1 MNHKQI
7 LYKLD
12 HARNLPT
19 LPTIALKINEMLK
32 DYEVSIDQLTN
43 VIEKDQ
49 AIVIKL
55 LKLVNSAF
63 FGFKSEI
70 KNIPHAVTL
79 MGYNTLRNAV
89 ITVSVIDAFK
99 VQDKVKGFDI
109 KQFWIHSIQV
119 AVYSKYL
126 SEDSKLMPAEEAFTF
141 GLLHDIGKM
150 VQLIIFPDLCQ
161 KILSEIET
169 KKISYYNA
177 EKELATMSHA
187 RIGAY
192 LAKKWFLPQDLE
204 DVLKYHHNIKEE
216 NSNRN
221 QMIIVH
227 VADMIVNTLNGSK
240 CPDHQLCNLNPEIKS
255 TLLNTLKRMPT
266 WCPNAEDEIKTA
278 CQFFMEG

>member
-7 LYKLD
+7 LQQLD

-19 LPTIALKINEMLK
+19 LPTIALKVNEMLK
-32 DYEVSIDQLTN
+32 DYDVSVDQLTR

-63 FGFKSEI
+63 FGFKSKI

-99 VQDKVKGFDI
+99 VQDKVKGLDV
-109 KQFWIHSIQV
+109 KEFWTHSIQV

-126 SEDSKLMPAEEAFTF
+126 SEDSKLMPTEEAFTF

-150 VQLIIFPDLCQ
+150 VQLITFPDLC
-161 KILSEIET
+161 KRILSEIET
-169 KKISYYNA
+169 KKISYHNA
-177 EKELATMSHA
+177 ERELDIMSHA

-192 LAKKWFLPQDLE
+192 LAKKWFLPQDLV

-216 NSNRN
+216 NSNYD
-221 QMIIVH
+221 QLIIVH
-227 VADMIVNTLNGSK
+227 VADLIVNTLNGSK
-240 CPDHQLCNLNPEIKS
+240 CPDHQLGNLDTKIKNI
-255 TLLNTLKRMPT
+255 LLNTLKRMPT
-266 WCPNAEDEIKTA
+266 WCPKAEDEIKTA